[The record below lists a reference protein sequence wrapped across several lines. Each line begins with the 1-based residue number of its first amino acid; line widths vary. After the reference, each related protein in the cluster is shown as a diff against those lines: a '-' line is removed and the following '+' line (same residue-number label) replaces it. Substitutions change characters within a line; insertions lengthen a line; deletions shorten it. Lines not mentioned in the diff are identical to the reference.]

1 MGRKYAYL
9 VLPAVLMPRVGFPH
23 CFYSVRK
30 SFSSKRE
37 RSSSFLE
44 RKVRERREP
53 GGIFKCRSAERICR
67 GQMSEAEKFS
77 PTLARGWGST
87 EECLGVKY
95 DCFVLPTVLMPRS
108 AQIGRVGSIAEACG
122 YIKDFLGEL
131 WMANQYVFLF
141 LDRRPLY
148 FVKYACPA
156 FIVQIDA

>member
-1 MGRKYAYL
+1 MIEGRNSIKES
-9 VLPAVLMPRVGFPH
+9 VG
-23 CFYSVRK
+23 
-30 SFSSKRE
+30 
-37 RSSSFLE
+37 
-44 RKVRERREP
+44 ERREP

-77 PTLARGWGST
+77 PTLARWWGTT